1 LTLNYIGN
9 FGIGTDSPTAK
20 LHVEKDSVSEPL
32 GLFKTTAGDASVRIE
47 GAGGE
52 SYLEIANT
60 SAGTGSTTN
69 SWGIGMNDNTS
80 LSFGW
85 GANNTLNKSTYLTIL
100 DGGNVGIGTTSP
112 GSYKLNVA
120 GTMNVEAS
128 ASAAW
133 LSVINNSAINGH
145 GLYIQAG
152 GTTGTRYI
160 TQWKD
165 YAGTERFHMEDN
177 GEAYF
182 QGNVGIGTTGPI
194 QKLEVAGT
202 VKAAAVRVYDGLTGT
217 GIGAAAD
224 YGALRLYASSTIR
237 ALLQT
242 TQNTAYTPDG
252 IWGGSATPSYY
263 SGASQAKILLGYQ
276 DNGAGLYS
284 GAYGFMVKTTDGRPV
299 TDNERGAIYIR
310 DESNNRMPLII
321 TNKGRISLNPL
332 NTGYD
337 GYSRNG
343 WISIDQNNEYGISNY
358 YHGTDAGK
366 GCAYYRLDNTGP
378 SYFDFF
384 YSTTQVG
391 SITQN
396 GTNTAYNVSSDY
408 RLKKDLQDFAG
419 LDMVSKIPVY
429 DFKWKTDESRSYGVM
444 AHELQEVLP
453 QAVTGEKDAEKMQQV
468 DYSKIVPLLVKSIQE
483 LKAEIEILKNK

>member
-1 LTLNYIGN
+1 MM
-9 FGIGTDSPTAK
+9 A
-20 LHVEKDSVSEPL
+20 VS
-32 GLFKTTAGDASVRIE
+32 S
-47 GAGGE
+47 
-52 SYLEIANT
+52 
-60 SAGTGSTTN
+60 
-69 SWGIGMNDNTS
+69 
-80 LSFGW
+80 
-85 GANNTLNKSTYLTIL
+85 ANNIGIIQTLEPTVSWSTKNLAIQPR
-100 DGGNVGIGTTSP
+100 GGNVGIGVTS
-112 GSYKLNVA
+112 
-120 GTMNVEAS
+120 
-128 ASAAW
+128 
-133 LSVINNSAINGH
+133 
-145 GLYIQAG
+145 
-152 GTTGTRYI
+152 
-160 TQWKD
+160 
-165 YAGTERFHMEDN
+165 
-177 GEAYF
+177 
-182 QGNVGIGTTGPI
+182 PI